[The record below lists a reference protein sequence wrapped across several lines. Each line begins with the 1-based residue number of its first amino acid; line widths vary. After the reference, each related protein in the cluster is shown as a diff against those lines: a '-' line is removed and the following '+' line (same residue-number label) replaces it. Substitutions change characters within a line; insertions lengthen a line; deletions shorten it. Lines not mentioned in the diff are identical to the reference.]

1 MKASYW
7 QLKYFAE
14 QAVRYEEADFCYRR
28 LAATCKGHAMY
39 EGEKLA
45 FSIPYLQLVLLTE
58 RNPELGTVVDILR
71 KAKESYS
78 AKDIADNYGKFTE
91 R

>member
-1 MKASYW
+1 
-7 QLKYFAE
+7 
-14 QAVRYEEADFCYRR
+14 
-28 LAATCKGHAMY
+28 MY

-78 AKDIADNYGKFTE
+78 AKISQTIRASSLSADLALQSE
-91 R
+91 